1 MTASLR
7 RLSRRT
13 LATAVLSAA
22 TGAALLATTPVAAL
36 ADEPGSGSSSTSPA
50 DAEKAIV
57 HLQIQYRAH
66 VEYPSAGRWVRSTEP
81 VVLDVG
87 QCSGWFAD
95 SSGHIVTA
103 GHCVEDDPA
112 EIRTEILT
120 TYLADSGIPKPPAR
134 ALAGWRVVG
143 VQGEAEPTRI
153 VRASQ
158 PSTVEGSV
166 LDDPLTAEVLDWRS
180 FHEGDVALL
189 KINNLEESTPYLSVA
204 TEPAT
209 PGDEVTAIGYPGN
222 VQDVTDVD
230 RLRASFKSGTV
241 SSVQTSPT
249 GVSTTEINAEVA
261 PGMSGG
267 PTVDADGA
275 VIGVNSSYLGDLQNF
290 NFITDGTALRTF
302 LEHRGVDLH
311 LSSGEGGTTGEGT
324 SSPALDPAAAAQGAD
339 SSTWPYAAGA
349 GALLVAAGGA
359 FLQRRRPAPATA
371 SVASVA
377 SAAPAA
383 RSAGRPA
390 PAEATRFVGRPEGF
404 VLSRTPVVQRATC
417 THAGNAPGTR
427 FCRDCGHRLG

>member
-1 MTASLR
+1 
-7 RLSRRT
+7 
-13 LATAVLSAA
+13 VI
-22 TGAALLATTPVAAL
+22 PVA
-36 ADEPGSGSSSTSPA
+36 
-50 DAEKAIV
+50 
-57 HLQIQYRAH
+57 
-66 VEYPSAGRWVRSTEP
+66 
-81 VVLDVG
+81 

-95 SSGHIVTA
+95 SAGHVVTA
-103 GHCVEDDPA
+103 GHCVEHDP
-112 EIRTEILT
+112 EETRTEILT
-120 TYLADSGIPKPPAR
+120 THLADAGIPQYRAR

-143 VQGEAEPTRI
+143 LQGETEPTRI
-153 VRASQ
+153 VKASQ

-189 KINNLEESTPYLSVA
+189 KINNLGESTPYLSIA
-204 TEPAT
+204 TAPAS

-222 VQDVTDVD
+222 VGSVSDVD

-275 VIGVNSSYLGDLQNF
+275 AIGVNSSGFDDLQNF

-311 LSSGEGGTTGEGT
+311 LSSGEGEADGENT
-324 SSPALDPAAAAQGAD
+324 STPALDPAAAAVGAGW
-339 SSTWPYAAGA
+339 SAMPYAAGA
-349 GALLVAAGGA
+349 GALLAAAGGV
-359 FLQRRRPAPATA
+359 FLQRRRPSPATA
-371 SVASVA
+371 SAA
-377 SAAPAA
+377 SAASAA
-383 RSAGRPA
+383 SGPSVAPGGRPA
-390 PAEATRFVGRPEGF
+390 RAEATRFVGRPEGF
-404 VLSRTPVVQRATC
+404 VLSRTPVVRRATC
-417 THAGNAPGTR
+417 AHTGNAPGTR

>member
-1 MTASLR
+1 MTASPH
-7 RLSRRT
+7 RLPRRT
-13 LATAVLSAA
+13 LATAVLTAA
-22 TGAALLATTPVAAL
+22 TGAALLATTPGAAL
-36 ADEPGSGSSSTSPA
+36 ADEPAGGSPA
-50 DAEKAIV
+50 TSTADLEKAIV
-57 HLQIQYRAH
+57 HLQIEYQAY
-66 VEYPSAGRWVRSTEP
+66 VEYPSAGRWVRSAEP
-81 VVLDVG
+81 VVLPAG

-95 SSGHIVTA
+95 SAGHVVTA
-103 GHCVEDDPA
+103 GHCVEDDPE
-112 EIRTEILT
+112 EIRAEILT
-120 TYLADSGIPKPPAR
+120 TFLADAGLQQSRAR

-143 VQGEAEPTRI
+143 LQGETEPTRI
-153 VRASQ
+153 VAASQ

-189 KINNLEESTPYLSVA
+189 KINNLGESTPYLSVA
-204 TEPAT
+204 TAPAA

-222 VQDVTDVD
+222 VQDVSDVD

-249 GVSTTEINAEVA
+249 GVSTTEVNAEVA

-311 LSSGEGGTTGEGT
+311 LSSGGGGATGEGT

-339 SSTWPYAAGA
+339 ASTWPYAAGA

-359 FLQRRRPAPATA
+359 FLQRRRPSLATA
-371 SVASVA
+371 SAATS
-377 SAAPAA
+377 APAA
-383 RSAGRPA
+383 RSAASTP
-390 PAEATRFVGRPEGF
+390 PAEATRFVGRPEAF
-404 VLSRTPVVQRATC
+404 VLGHTPVVRRAACAHT
-417 THAGNAPGTR
+417 GNAPGTR
-427 FCRDCGHRLG
+427 FCRDCGNRLG